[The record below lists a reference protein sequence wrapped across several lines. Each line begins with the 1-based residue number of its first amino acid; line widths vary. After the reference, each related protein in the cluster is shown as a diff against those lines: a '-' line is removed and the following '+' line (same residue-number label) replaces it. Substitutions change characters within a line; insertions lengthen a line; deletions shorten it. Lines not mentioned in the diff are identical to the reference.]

1 MRERMDEES
10 KAALISYRVQRA
22 FETLKE
28 ADVMRREG
36 FYNAA
41 VNRLYYACYYATI
54 ALLLKHNIQTQTH
67 NGVKSM
73 LGLHFV
79 STGKLP
85 VKIGKIIGTLFEKRH
100 SGDYDDFAY
109 CDEELVND
117 LYPQA
122 EMYINA
128 VEELIK
134 SE

>member
-85 VKIGKIIGTLFEKRH
+85 VKIGKIFGTLFEKRH

-122 EMYINA
+122 EMYIKA

>member
-1 MRERMDEES
+1 
-10 KAALISYRVQRA
+10 
-22 FETLKE
+22 
-28 ADVMRREG
+28 
-36 FYNAA
+36 
-41 VNRLYYACYYATI
+41 
-54 ALLLKHNIQTQTH
+54 
-67 NGVKSM
+67 M

-85 VKIGKIIGTLFEKRH
+85 VKIGKIFGTLFEKRH